1 MIREYSLGRDGDLQ
15 LGPHFRLREFACKD
29 GSDKV
34 LVDDALV
41 ELLETIRAAAGGA
54 VTINS
59 AYRTPAHNAAV
70 GGVSSSQHLYGR
82 AADIVVSGASPL
94 LVGQI
99 AEYYLDRRG
108 GIGVYQTFTHV
119 DTRAIRSRWDQR
131 SGKQIVVG
139 GWPGW
144 EETMSED
151 QFYQMFLQAMAEY
164 VKRQNEKTVST
175 YAQSVW
181 AKAVR
186 IGLFD
191 GTRPHAPLTRQEAAT
206 LLDRLGLLDDKE
218 DADGV

>member
-1 MIREYSLGRDGDLQ
+1 MVREYSRRRDGDLQ
-15 LGPHFRLREFACKD
+15 LSPHFRLREFASKD

-41 ELLETIRAAAGGA
+41 DLLEQIREAAGGA

-59 AYRTPAHNAAV
+59 GYRSPAHNAAV

-99 AEYYLDRRG
+99 AEYYLGRKG
-108 GIGVYQTFTHV
+108 GIGVYSGFTHV

-131 SGKQIVVG
+131 SGHQVVVG

-151 QFYQMFLQAMAEY
+151 QFYQMFLQAMATY
-164 VKRQNEKTVST
+164 NKKLSEKTVSD
-175 YAQSVW
+175 W
-181 AKAVR
+181 AKEAWAR
-186 IGLFD
+186 ASDKGLFD
-191 GTRPHAPLTRQEAAT
+191 GTMPQAPLTREQAAVI
-206 LLDRLGLLDDKE
+206 LDRLE
-218 DADGV
+218 V

>member
-1 MIREYSLGRDGDLQ
+1 MVQEYSLRRDGDLQ
-15 LGPHFRLREFACKD
+15 LSPHFRLAEFASKD
-29 GSDKV
+29 GADKV
-34 LVDDALV
+34 LVDDDLV
-41 ELLETIRAAAGGA
+41 TLLEKLREAAGGA

-59 AYRTPAHNAAV
+59 GYRSPAHNAAV

-82 AADIVVSGASPL
+82 AADIVVEGASPL

-144 EETMSED
+144 EETMSEN
-151 QFYQMFLQAMAEY
+151 QFYQMFLQAMATY
-164 VKRQNEKTVST
+164 NKKLFEKPASE
-175 YAQSVW
+175 W
-181 AKAVR
+181 AKEAWDKATKA
-186 IGLFD
+186 GLFD
-191 GTRPHAPLTRQEAAT
+191 GTMPQAPLTREQAAV
-206 LLDRLGLLDDKE
+206 LMERKGAL
-218 DADGV
+218 

>member
-1 MIREYSLGRDGDLQ
+1 MIREYSLRRDGDLQ
-15 LGPHFRLREFACKD
+15 LSPHFRLAEFASKD
-29 GSDKV
+29 GADKV
-34 LVDDALV
+34 LVDDDLV
-41 ELLETIRAAAGGA
+41 TLLEKIREAAGGA
-54 VTINS
+54 VVINS
-59 AYRTPAHNAAV
+59 GYRSPAHNAAV

-151 QFYQMFLQAMAEY
+151 QFYQMFLQAMATY
-164 VKRQNEKTVST
+164 NKKLSEKTVSD
-175 YAQSVW
+175 W
-181 AKAVR
+181 AKEAWAR
-186 IGLFD
+186 ASDKGLFD
-191 GTRPHAPLTRQEAAT
+191 GTMPQAPLTREQAAMI
-206 LLDRLGLLDDKE
+206 LDRLE
-218 DADGV
+218 V

>member
-1 MIREYSLGRDGDLQ
+1 MVREYSLRRDGDLQ
-15 LGPHFRLREFACKD
+15 LSPHFRLREFASKD

-34 LVDDALV
+34 LVDDDLV
-41 ELLETIRAAAGGA
+41 SLLEQIREAAGGA

-59 AYRTPAHNAAV
+59 AYRSPAHNAAV

-82 AADIVVSGASPL
+82 ASDIVVSGASPL

-151 QFYQMFLQAMAEY
+151 QFYQMFLQAMATY
-164 VKRQNEKTVST
+164 NKKLSEKTVSE
-175 YAQSVW
+175 W
-181 AKAVR
+181 AEDAWRRATDK
-186 IGLFD
+186 GLFD
-191 GTRPHAPLTRQEAAT
+191 GTMPKAPLTREQAAVI
-206 LLDRLGLLDDKE
+206 LDRLEVK
-218 DADGV
+218 

>member
-1 MIREYSLGRDGDLQ
+1 MVREYSLRRDGDLQ
-15 LGPHFRLREFACKD
+15 LSPHFRLGEFACKD

-41 ELLETIRAAAGGA
+41 ELLEAIRAAAGGA

-59 AYRTPAHNAAV
+59 AYRSPAHNAAV
-70 GGVSSSQHLYGR
+70 GGVSNSQHVYGR
-82 AADIVVSGASPL
+82 AADIVVEGASPL

-131 SGKQIVVG
+131 SGHQVVVG

-151 QFYQMFLQAMAEY
+151 QFYQMFLQAMATY
-164 VKRQNEKTVST
+164 NKKLSEKTVSD
-175 YAQSVW
+175 W
-181 AKAVR
+181 AKEAWAR
-186 IGLFD
+186 ASDKGLFD
-191 GTRPHAPLTRQEAAT
+191 GTMPQAPLTREQAAVI
-206 LLDRLGLLDDKE
+206 LDRLE
-218 DADGV
+218 V

>member
-1 MIREYSLGRDGDLQ
+1 MIREYILRRDGDLQ
-15 LGPHFRLREFACKD
+15 LSPHFRLAEFASKD

-34 LVDDALV
+34 LVDDDLV
-41 ELLETIRAAAGGA
+41 SLLEQIREAAGGA

-59 AYRTPAHNAAV
+59 AYRSPAHNAAV
-70 GGVSSSQHLYGR
+70 GGVRSSQHLYGR
-82 AADIVVSGASPL
+82 AADVVVEGASPL

-119 DTRAIRSRWDQR
+119 DTRSIRSRWDQR

-151 QFYQMFLQAMAEY
+151 QFYQMFLQAMAKYTKKE
-164 VKRQNEKTVST
+164 NEKAVSD
-175 YAQSVW
+175 YAKEAW
-181 AKAVR
+181 ARASDK
-186 IGLFD
+186 GLFD
-191 GTRPHAPLTRQEAAT
+191 GTRPQAPLTREQAAVI
-206 LLDRLGLLDDKE
+206 LDRLE
-218 DADGV
+218 V

>member
-1 MIREYSLGRDGDLQ
+1 MVREYSLRRDGDAFLT
-15 LGPHFRLREFACKD
+15 PHFRVREFASRD

-41 ELLETIRAAAGGA
+41 ALLEQIREAVGGA
-54 VTINS
+54 VAINS
-59 AYRTPAHNAAV
+59 GYRSPAHNAAV

-139 GWPGW
+139 GWFGW
-144 EETMSED
+144 EETMTQE
-151 QFYQMFLQAMAEY
+151 QFNAMFKTALSAEAAA
-164 VKRQNEKTVST
+164 VAEQPVSD
-175 YAQSVW
+175 W
-181 AKAVR
+181 AKEAWDKAVSAG
-186 IGLFD
+186 IFD
-191 GTRPHAPLTRQEAAT
+191 GTRPHAPLTRQEAAV
-206 LLDRLGLLDDKE
+206 LLDRMGLQE
-218 DADGV
+218 V

>member
-1 MIREYSLGRDGDLQ
+1 MVREYSLRRDGDLQ
-15 LGPHFRLREFACKD
+15 LSPHFRLSEFASKD

-41 ELLETIRAAAGGA
+41 DLLEQIREAAGGA

-59 AYRTPAHNAAV
+59 AYRSPAHNAAV

-82 AADIVVSGASPL
+82 AADVVVEGASPL

-144 EETMSED
+144 EAEEMKTYRTLAEVPASYQPTIRKIMEAGALLGSSDTDPNSLEDNVLNIDETYCRVM
-151 QFYQMFLQAMAEY
+151 
-164 VKRQNEKTVST
+164 TT
-175 YAQSVW
+175 
-181 AKAVR
+181 
-186 IGLFD
+186 
-191 GTRPHAPLTRQEAAT
+191 
-206 LLDRLGLLDDKE
+206 LDRLGLLEVK
-218 DADGV
+218 

>member
-1 MIREYSLGRDGDLQ
+1 MVREYSLRRDGDLQ
-15 LGPHFRLREFACKD
+15 LSPHFRLSEFASKD

-41 ELLETIRAAAGGA
+41 DLLEQIRAAAGGA

-59 AYRTPAHNAAV
+59 AYRSPAHNAAV

-151 QFYQMFLQAMAEY
+151 QFYQMFLQAMATY
-164 VKRQNEKTVST
+164 NKKLSEKTVSD
-175 YAQSVW
+175 W
-181 AKAVR
+181 AKEAWAR
-186 IGLFD
+186 ASDKGLFD
-191 GTRPHAPLTRQEAAT
+191 GTMPQAPLTREQAAVI
-206 LLDRLGLLDDKE
+206 LDRLE
-218 DADGV
+218 V

>member
-1 MIREYSLGRDGDLQ
+1 MVREYSLRRDGDLQ
-15 LGPHFRLREFACKD
+15 LSPHFRLAEFASKD
-29 GSDKV
+29 GADKV
-34 LVDDALV
+34 LVDDDLV
-41 ELLETIRAAAGGA
+41 SLLEQIREAAGGA

-59 AYRTPAHNAAV
+59 GYRSPAHNAAV

-82 AADIVVSGASPL
+82 AADVVVEGASPL

-144 EETMSED
+144 EAEEMKTYRTLAEVPASYQPTIRKLMEAGALLGSSDTDPNSLEDNVLNIDETYCRVM
-151 QFYQMFLQAMAEY
+151 
-164 VKRQNEKTVST
+164 TT
-175 YAQSVW
+175 
-181 AKAVR
+181 
-186 IGLFD
+186 
-191 GTRPHAPLTRQEAAT
+191 
-206 LLDRLGLLDDKE
+206 LDRLGLLEVK
-218 DADGV
+218 

>member
-1 MIREYSLGRDGDLQ
+1 MVREYSLRRDGDLQ
-15 LGPHFRLREFACKD
+15 LSPHFRLSEFASKD

-41 ELLETIRAAAGGA
+41 DLLEQIREAAGGA

-59 AYRTPAHNAAV
+59 AYRSPAHNAAV

-82 AADIVVSGASPL
+82 AADVVVEGASPL

-144 EETMSED
+144 EAEKVITYRTLAEVPASYQPTIAKLMDAGALKGTGQGELNIDETYCRVM
-151 QFYQMFLQAMAEY
+151 
-164 VKRQNEKTVST
+164 TT
-175 YAQSVW
+175 
-181 AKAVR
+181 
-186 IGLFD
+186 
-191 GTRPHAPLTRQEAAT
+191 
-206 LLDRLGLLDDKE
+206 LDRLGLLE
-218 DADGV
+218 VRHGV

>member
-1 MIREYSLGRDGDLQ
+1 MVREYSLRRDGDLQ
-15 LGPHFRLREFACKD
+15 LSPHFRLSEFASKD

-41 ELLETIRAAAGGA
+41 DLLEQIREAAGGA

-59 AYRTPAHNAAV
+59 AYRSPAHNAAV

-82 AADIVVSGASPL
+82 AADVVVEGASPL

-131 SGKQIVVG
+131 SGHQVVVG
-139 GWPGW
+139 GWSGW
-144 EETMSED
+144 EAEDMNTYRTLAEVPASYQPTIRKIMEAGALLGSSDTDPHSLEDNVLNIDETYCRVM
-151 QFYQMFLQAMAEY
+151 
-164 VKRQNEKTVST
+164 TT
-175 YAQSVW
+175 
-181 AKAVR
+181 
-186 IGLFD
+186 
-191 GTRPHAPLTRQEAAT
+191 
-206 LLDRLGLLDDKE
+206 LDRLGLLEVK
-218 DADGV
+218 

>member
-1 MIREYSLGRDGDLQ
+1 MIREYSLRRDGDLQ
-15 LGPHFRLREFACKD
+15 LSPHFRLREFASKD

-34 LVDDALV
+34 LVDDDLV
-41 ELLETIRAAAGGA
+41 DLLEQIREAAGGA
-54 VTINS
+54 VSINS
-59 AYRTPAHNAAV
+59 GYRSPTHNAAV

-144 EETMSED
+144 EETMTQE
-151 QFYQMFLQAMAEY
+151 QFNAMFKAALSANAAE
-164 VKRQNEKTVST
+164 VAEQPVSD
-175 YAQSVW
+175 W
-181 AKAVR
+181 AKEAWDKAVAAG
-186 IGLFD
+186 IFD
-191 GTRPHAPLTRQEAAT
+191 GTRPHAPLTRQEAAV
-206 LLDRLGLLDDKE
+206 LLDRLGLQE
-218 DADGV
+218 V

>member
-1 MIREYSLGRDGDLQ
+1 MVREYSLGRDGDLQ
-15 LGPHFRLREFACKD
+15 LSPHFRLREFASKD

-34 LVDDALV
+34 LVDDDLV
-41 ELLETIRAAAGGA
+41 VLLETIREAAGGA

-59 AYRTPAHNAAV
+59 GYRSPEHNAAV
-70 GGVSSSQHLYGR
+70 GGVSTSQHVYGR
-82 AADIVVSGASPL
+82 AADIVVEGASPL

-139 GWPGW
+139 GWSGW

-151 QFYQMFLQAMAEY
+151 QFYQMFLQAMATY
-164 VKRQNEKTVST
+164 NKKLSEKTVSD
-175 YAQSVW
+175 W
-181 AKAVR
+181 AKEAWATASDK
-186 IGLFD
+186 GLFD
-191 GTRPHAPLTRQEAAT
+191 GTRPQAPLTREQAAVI
-206 LLDRLGLLDDKE
+206 LDRLE
-218 DADGV
+218 V

>member
-1 MIREYSLGRDGDLQ
+1 MVREYSLRRDGDLQ
-15 LGPHFRLREFACKD
+15 LSPHFRLAEFASKD

-34 LVDDALV
+34 LVDDDLV
-41 ELLETIRAAAGGA
+41 TLLEQIREAAGGA

-59 AYRTPAHNAAV
+59 GYRSPAHNAAV

-131 SGKQIVVG
+131 SGHQVVVG
-139 GWPGW
+139 GWSGW
-144 EETMSED
+144 EAEDMNTYRTLAEVPASYQPTIRKLMEAGALKGTGQGELNIDETYCRVM
-151 QFYQMFLQAMAEY
+151 
-164 VKRQNEKTVST
+164 TT
-175 YAQSVW
+175 
-181 AKAVR
+181 
-186 IGLFD
+186 
-191 GTRPHAPLTRQEAAT
+191 
-206 LLDRLGLLDDKE
+206 LDRLGLLEVK
-218 DADGV
+218 

>member
-1 MIREYSLGRDGDLQ
+1 MVREYSLRRDGDLQ
-15 LGPHFRLREFACKD
+15 LSPHFRLREFASKD

-99 AEYYLDRRG
+99 AEYYLDRKG
-108 GIGVYQTFTHV
+108 GIGVYQSFTHV
-119 DTRAIRSRWDQR
+119 DTRTIRSRWDNR
-131 SGKQIVVG
+131 SGKLVVVT

-144 EETMSED
+144 EEPMSED
-151 QFYQMFLQAMAEY
+151 QFYQMFLQAMATY
-164 VKRQNEKTVST
+164 NKKLSEKPVSD
-175 YAQSVW
+175 W
-181 AKAVR
+181 AKEAWDKATKA
-186 IGLFD
+186 GLFD
-191 GTRPHAPLTRQEAAT
+191 GTMPQAPLTREQAAVI
-206 LLDRLGLLDDKE
+206 LDRLEVK
-218 DADGV
+218 

>member
-1 MIREYSLGRDGDLQ
+1 MVQEYSLRRDGDLQ
-15 LGPHFRLREFACKD
+15 LSPHFRLREFASRD

-41 ELLETIRAAAGGA
+41 DLLDQIRAAAGGA

-59 AYRTPAHNAAV
+59 AYRSPAHNAAV

-139 GWPGW
+139 GWFGW
-144 EETMSED
+144 EEIMSED
-151 QFYQMFLQAMAEY
+151 QFYQMFLQAMATY
-164 VKRQNEKTVST
+164 NKKLSEKTVSD
-175 YAQSVW
+175 W
-181 AKAVR
+181 AKEAWAR
-186 IGLFD
+186 ASDKGLFD
-191 GTRPHAPLTRQEAAT
+191 GTMPQAPLTREQAAVI
-206 LLDRLGLLDDKE
+206 LDRLE
-218 DADGV
+218 V

>member
-1 MIREYSLGRDGDLQ
+1 MVREYSLRRDGDLQ
-15 LGPHFRLREFACKD
+15 LSPHFRLAEFASKD

-34 LVDDALV
+34 LVDDDLV
-41 ELLETIRAAAGGA
+41 SLLEQIREAAGGA

-59 AYRTPAHNAAV
+59 AYRSPAHNAAV

-82 AADIVVSGASPL
+82 AADVVVEGASPL

-144 EETMSED
+144 EAEEMKTYRTLAEVPASYQPTIRNLMEAGVLLGSSDTDPNSLEDNVLNIDETYCRVM
-151 QFYQMFLQAMAEY
+151 
-164 VKRQNEKTVST
+164 TT
-175 YAQSVW
+175 
-181 AKAVR
+181 
-186 IGLFD
+186 
-191 GTRPHAPLTRQEAAT
+191 
-206 LLDRLGLLDDKE
+206 LDRLGLLE
-218 DADGV
+218 VRHGV

>member
-1 MIREYSLGRDGDLQ
+1 MQFS
-15 LGPHFRLREFACKD
+15 PHFRLREFASKD

-34 LVDDALV
+34 LVDDDLV
-41 ELLETIRAAAGGA
+41 SLLEQIREAAGGA

-59 AYRTPAHNAAV
+59 AYRSPAHNAAV

-151 QFYQMFLQAMAEY
+151 QFYQMFLQAMATY
-164 VKRQNEKTVST
+164 NKKLSEKTVSD
-175 YAQSVW
+175 W
-181 AKAVR
+181 AKEAWAR
-186 IGLFD
+186 ASDKGLFD
-191 GTRPHAPLTRQEAAT
+191 GTMPQAPLTREQAAVI
-206 LLDRLGLLDDKE
+206 LDRLE
-218 DADGV
+218 V

>member
-1 MIREYSLGRDGDLQ
+1 MVREYSLRRDGDLQ
-15 LGPHFRLREFACKD
+15 LSPHFRLSEFASKD

-41 ELLETIRAAAGGA
+41 ELLEQIREAAGGA

-59 AYRTPAHNAAV
+59 GYRSPAHNAAV

-82 AADIVVSGASPL
+82 AADVVVEGASPL

-144 EETMSED
+144 EAEEMKTYRTLAEVPASYQPTIRKLMEAGALLGSSDTDPNSLEDNVLNIDETYCRVM
-151 QFYQMFLQAMAEY
+151 
-164 VKRQNEKTVST
+164 TT
-175 YAQSVW
+175 
-181 AKAVR
+181 
-186 IGLFD
+186 
-191 GTRPHAPLTRQEAAT
+191 
-206 LLDRLGLLDDKE
+206 LDRLGLLEVK
-218 DADGV
+218 

>member
-1 MIREYSLGRDGDLQ
+1 MVREYSLRRDGDLQ
-15 LGPHFRLREFACKD
+15 LSPHFRLREFASKD

-41 ELLETIRAAAGGA
+41 DLLEQIREAAGGA

-59 AYRTPAHNAAV
+59 GYRSPSHNAAV

-144 EETMSED
+144 EAEEMKTYRTLAEVPASYQPTIRKLMEAGALLGSSDTDPNSLEDNVLNIDETYCRVM
-151 QFYQMFLQAMAEY
+151 
-164 VKRQNEKTVST
+164 TT
-175 YAQSVW
+175 
-181 AKAVR
+181 
-186 IGLFD
+186 
-191 GTRPHAPLTRQEAAT
+191 
-206 LLDRLGLLDDKE
+206 LDRLGLLEVK
-218 DADGV
+218 

>member
-1 MIREYSLGRDGDLQ
+1 MVREYSLRRDGDLQ
-15 LGPHFRLREFACKD
+15 LSPHFRLAEFASKD

-34 LVDDALV
+34 LVDDDLV
-41 ELLETIRAAAGGA
+41 SLLEQIREAAGGA

-59 AYRTPAHNAAV
+59 AYRSPAHNAAV

-82 AADIVVSGASPL
+82 AADIVVDGASTL

-151 QFYQMFLQAMAEY
+151 QFYQMFLQAMATY
-164 VKRQNEKTVST
+164 NKKLSEKTVSD
-175 YAQSVW
+175 W
-181 AKAVR
+181 AKEAWAR
-186 IGLFD
+186 ASDKGLFD
-191 GTRPHAPLTRQEAAT
+191 GTMPQAPLTREQAAVI
-206 LLDRLGLLDDKE
+206 LDRLE
-218 DADGV
+218 V